1 MAMKGPLNGI
11 IVVDLTRVLAGPYCT
26 MLLADLG
33 ARVIKIEKPET
44 GDDSRN
50 FGPFVDGKSVYF
62 ASLNRE
68 KESIAIDLKSETGR
82 REFESLLEH
91 ADVLVENF
99 RAGTMEKLGLGWETL
114 HERFPKLI
122 YAAAS
127 GFGHSGPYSHRPAY
141 DMVVQAMGGVMSL
154 TGHPGGPP
162 TRVGTSIGDLAA
174 GLFTAIGI
182 NSALYHR
189 EATGEAIKVDVAMLD
204 SQVAILENSIARYS
218 VSGQV
223 PGPIGSRHPTI
234 TPFAAFETQNGHVVI
249 AAGTDAI
256 FIRLCKALE
265 RPELATNPLFL
276 NNPLRTEHEPAL
288 KDELEAAL
296 KKRSTEDWLR
306 ILENADIPCAPIN
319 NIAQVLNDPQV
330 LARNM
335 VVESVDDTFGRLQM
349 PGNPIKMSAFPDPK
363 ERRPAPE
370 LNADRKRIE
379 KLFITED

>member
-1 MAMKGPLNGI
+1 MALEGPLSGI
-11 IVVDLTRVLAGPYCT
+11 TVVDLTRVLAGPYCT

-33 ARVIKIEKPET
+33 ARIIKVERPET
-44 GDDSRN
+44 GDDSRK

-68 KESIAIDLKSETGR
+68 KESIAIDLKSDEGR
-82 REFESLLEH
+82 AEFEKLLGN
-91 ADVLVENF
+91 ADILVENF

-114 HERFPKLI
+114 HEKFPKLI

-127 GFGHSGPYSHRPAY
+127 GFGHTGPYSHRPAY

-154 TGHPGGPP
+154 TGHPGSPP

-189 EATGEAIKVDVAMLD
+189 ANTGNAIKVDVAMLD

-234 TPFAAFETQNGHVVI
+234 TPFAAFETKNGHVVI

-256 FIRLCKALE
+256 FKRLCDAIE
-265 RPELATNPLFL
+265 RPELVENPFFL
-276 NNPLRTEHEPAL
+276 SNPSRTEHEPAL
-288 KDELEAAL
+288 KDELETTL
-296 KKRSTEDWLR
+296 KGKTTEDWLEV
-306 ILENADIPCAPIN
+306 LEKSDIPCAPIN
-319 NIAQVLNDPQV
+319 NIAQVLADPQV
-330 LARNM
+330 QARNM
-335 VVESVDDTFGRLQM
+335 VVESFDETFGRLLM
-349 PGNPIKMSAFPDPK
+349 PGNPIKMSAFSDPK

-370 LNADRKRIE
+370 LDADRKRIE
-379 KLFITED
+379 KLFKTVK

>member
-1 MAMKGPLNGI
+1 MALDGPLNGI
-11 IVVDLTRVLAGPYCT
+11 VVVDLTRVLAGPYCT

-33 ARVIKIEKPET
+33 ARVIKVERPDT

-68 KESIAIDLKSETGR
+68 KESIAIDLKSEAGR
-82 REFESLLEH
+82 AEFNQLLEK

-114 HERFPKLI
+114 HQRFPKLI

-127 GFGHSGPYSHRPAY
+127 GFGHTGPYSHRPAY

-154 TGHPGGPP
+154 TGHPGSPP

-174 GLFTAIGI
+174 GLFTTIGI

-189 EATGEAIKVDVAMLD
+189 AQTGEAIKVDVAMLD

-218 VSGQV
+218 VSGQI

-234 TPFAAFETQNGHVVI
+234 TPFAAFETKNGHVVI

-256 FIRLCKALE
+256 FKRLCHAIE
-265 RPELATNPLFL
+265 RPELIENPFFL
-276 NNPLRTEHEPAL
+276 TNPLRTEHEPAL
-288 KDELEAAL
+288 KDELEATL
-296 KKRSTEDWLR
+296 KNRTTEDWLAT
-306 ILENADIPCAPIN
+306 LEKADIPCAPIN
-319 NIAQVLNDPQV
+319 NIAQVLEDPQV
-330 LARNM
+330 QARNM
-335 VVESVDDTFGRLQM
+335 VVHSEDETFGELLM
-349 PGNPIKMSAFPDPK
+349 PGNPIKMSAFADPK
-363 ERRPAPE
+363 ERRSAPN
-370 LNADRKRIE
+370 LDADRKRIE
-379 KLFITED
+379 KLFKTKH